1 MAEAESPSKIINTE
15 VLNWM
20 RLSKDEETGNPQD
33 NEALSEDII
42 IEKVSAKIEKIFEMR
57 DKREE
62 KRQKE
67 LMVNTDEESKSV
79 IGIMSPKGPLSVP
92 LLQIPQ
98 TPILKNKNK
107 VSFQSAL
114 RN

>member
-1 MAEAESPSKIINTE
+1 M
-15 VLNWM
+15 
-20 RLSKDEETGNPQD
+20 
-33 NEALSEDII
+33 
-42 IEKVSAKIEKIFEMR
+42 EKLFEMKKN
-57 DKREE
+57 D
-62 KRQKE
+62 QA
-67 LMVNTDEESKSV
+67 LIPEESKSV